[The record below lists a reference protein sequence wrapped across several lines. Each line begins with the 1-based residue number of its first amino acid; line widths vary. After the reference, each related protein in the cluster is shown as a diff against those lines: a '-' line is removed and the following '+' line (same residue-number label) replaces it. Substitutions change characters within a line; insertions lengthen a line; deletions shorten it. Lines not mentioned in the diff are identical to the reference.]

1 MINIKNI
8 ATWEL
13 KNMVK
18 DSKSKIL
25 SLQHFCESLQQQI
38 NELKHENAVLAA
50 KLYINNGENYD
61 NR

>member
-1 MINIKNI
+1 MEIYM
-8 ATWEL
+8 E
-13 KNMVK
+13 NMEK
-18 DSKSKIL
+18 CLDFNEAMDSESKIL
-25 SLQHFCESLQQQI
+25 SLQQQI